1 MANQSLPAMVG
12 DFTQEQVDLVKRTIA
27 KGATDDELKM
37 FIYLANKYGLD
48 PFAKEIWFIKRVK
61 KAKDGKGQWGYP
73 RLPNGDIDYSDAE
86 TVIMTSRDGYLKIA
100 QQNSD
105 YDGLIAF
112 VVKEGDDFYI
122 DADEYKVHH
131 RFGTDRGKIIGAW
144 ARCDREGRKP
154 QLTFVDFS
162 EYNTGKGVWEK
173 YPSSMIQKVAET
185 FVLKRQFNISGLV
198 TQEELNITQIDDPS
212 PVAPVN
218 VTQHEAIAED
228 PKQDV
233 SEFSKAQKAIGDMR
247 QEEKRTASQ
256 HEGNEITVND
266 LVLAGKMADM
276 KINDLKDLAARISG
290 GEAIW
295 PKVPVDILSNMRI
308 VIEAIAKA
316 GKNYSDYKAEMAKVG
331 A

>member
-1 MANQSLPAMVG
+1 MASQSLPAMVG
-12 DFTQEQVDLVKRTIA
+12 DFTQEQADLVKRTIA

-37 FIYLANKYGLD
+37 FIYLANKYDLD

-61 KAKDGKGQWGYP
+61 KTKDSKGQWNYP

-86 TVIMTSRDGYLKIA
+86 TTIMTSRDGYLKIA
-100 QQNSD
+100 QQNPD

-131 RFGTDRGKIIGAW
+131 RFGTQRGKIIGAW
-144 ARCDREGRKP
+144 ARCDRQGRKP

-162 EYNTGKGVWEK
+162 EYNAGQGVWQK

-198 TQEELNITQIDDPS
+198 TQEELNITQIDDIP
-212 PVAPVN
+212 PVTPVN
-218 VTQHEAIAED
+218 VTPHETTGDE
-228 PKQDV
+228 PKTNV
-233 SEFSKAQKAIGDMR
+233 SEFSKAQQTVGNMR
-247 QEEKRTASQ
+247 QGQKQNASQ
-256 HEGNEITVND
+256 QADNKITVND
-266 LVLAGKMADM
+266 LVLAGKLVDM
-276 KINDLKDLAARISG
+276 KINDLKDLAGRISG
-290 GEAIW
+290 GEAMW
-295 PKVPVDILSNMRI
+295 PKVPTDILSSMRLT
-308 VIEAIAKA
+308 IEAIAKN

>member
-1 MANQSLPAMVG
+1 MDNQLLPSITEN
-12 DFTQEQVDLVKRTIA
+12 FTQDQADLVKRTIA

-37 FIYLANKYGLD
+37 FLYLANKYGLD

-61 KAKDGKGQWGYP
+61 KAKDHKGQWDYP
-73 RLPNGDIDYSDAE
+73 RLPNGEVDYTGAE
-86 TVIMTSRDGYLKIA
+86 TTIMTSRDGYLKIA
-100 QQNSD
+100 QQSPD

-198 TQEELNITQIDDPS
+198 TQEELNITQIDDAPL
-212 PVAPVN
+212 VNPVN
-218 VTQHEAIAED
+218 VTSHETTVEE
-228 PKQDV
+228 PKQNISD
-233 SEFSKAQKAIGDMR
+233 FSKAQQDVGNMR
-247 QEEKRTASQ
+247 QEEKRNVSQ
-256 HEGNEITVND
+256 QPDVKISVND
-266 LVLAGKMADM
+266 LISAGKIADM

-308 VIEAIAKA
+308 VIESIAKA